1 MLTAER
7 SLGRRCSR
15 YHWAIQKPTAPN
27 PFMNRPLP
35 LTLALVVCAAII
47 SVSGC
52 ATRPPQQQENI
63 CSIFQQHPRWYDYA
77 LASERRWGTPIYI
90 QMAFV
95 QQESSFRARARP
107 ERNRILGIIPGR
119 RPSSAR
125 GYAQAQ
131 DPAWQDYQQATGR
144 RGARRS
150 NMSDALDFIGW
161 YNDVSHRRLGIA
173 KNDAFHLYLAY
184 HDGHT
189 GFQRGGWRNNPQLQD
204 IARRV
209 EQRAATYARQL
220 PGCEAQ
226 LRCRRWYQFRP
237 FCR

>member
-1 MLTAER
+1 
-7 SLGRRCSR
+7 
-15 YHWAIQKPTAPN
+15 
-27 PFMNRPLP
+27 MNFRLSSLP
-35 LTLALVVCAAII
+35 LMLLCASLLA
-47 SVSGC
+47 GC
-52 ATRPPQQQENI
+52 ATRPPQQQDNI
-63 CSIFQQHPRWYDYA
+63 CQIFAEHPRWYDYA
-77 LASERRWGTPIYI
+77 RASEKRWGTPIAV

-95 QQESSFRARARP
+95 QQESSFQARARP
-107 ERNRILGIIPGR
+107 ERNRVLGIFPGR

-131 DPAWQDYQQATGR
+131 DPAWQDYQRATGN

-161 YNDVSHRRLGIA
+161 YNDVSHRRLGLA
-173 KNDAFHLYLAY
+173 RNDAFHLYLAY

-189 GFQRGGWRNNPQLQD
+189 GFQRGGWRNNRQLQD

-209 EQRAATYARQL
+209 EQRAATYASQL
-220 PGCEAQ
+220 PACESR
-226 LRCRRWYQFRP
+226 LRCRRWYQVRP